1 MSRKPRHPTAKPPE
15 RVVEEAAF
23 HLANGTFVP
32 VILGDRDYVSLM
44 SPELGDQVMRVL
56 LEHFEFDEDWNV
68 TNSEEAMA
76 EAATWLRDRLPPER
90 HPG

>member
-44 SPELGDQVMRVL
+44 SPELGDQVMRAARALRVRRG
-56 LEHFEFDEDWNV
+56 LEGDQ
-68 TNSEEAMA
+68 
-76 EAATWLRDRLPPER
+76 L
-90 HPG
+90 